1 MRPLRILQVSE
12 PAFGGVL
19 RHVDGL
25 VSFLLGQGHFVALAY
40 SSVRT
45 SSRLD
50 PLLERIERSR
60 GKAYD
65 LGVGNA
71 PCLADLKALW
81 RLLEIIRQEKIEIVH
96 SHSSKAGALG
106 RMAARISGKP
116 CLYTPNAYYGLAPEN
131 PRKAWVFNTIER
143 ALARIGLTV
152 NVSPEEAEFAR
163 KTLRVDASHQVL
175 LPNAVD
181 CSVFRPASPD
191 QRREA
196 RRQLGLPAQAR
207 ILGSLGRLSY
217 QKDPL
222 TLIESFRLFAAQ
234 APEAVLCHVG
244 EGELEGE
251 CERAL
256 DESLAGKVVRI
267 PYLQDPLP
275 FYHALDGFVLTSRYE
290 GLPFSAL
297 EALACNLPLILSDAP
312 GHQLFRSLQLDRLGY
327 AGVEDRGGFA
337 RQFEIWRQNLDAPLS
352 MVHRQVAEQRFSLQR
367 RCERVQQLYLEALA
381 SERRGL

>member
-1 MRPLRILQVSE
+1 LRPLRVLQVSE

-25 VSFLLGQGHFVALAY
+25 VSYLLGQGHFIAMAY

-50 PLLERIERSR
+50 PLLERIERQQGR
-60 GKAYD
+60 AYD
-65 LGVGNA
+65 LRVGNA
-71 PCLADLKALW
+71 PCLSDLKALG
-81 RLLEIIRQEKIEIVH
+81 RLLAIIRQEKIEIVH
-96 SHSSKAGALG
+96 THSSKAGALG
-106 RMAARISGKP
+106 RVAARICGKP

-131 PRKAWVFNTIER
+131 TRKAWLFNTIER
-143 ALARIGLTV
+143 ALAHTCWTV
-152 NVSPEEAEFAR
+152 NVSPEEADFAR
-163 KTLRVDASHQVL
+163 KTLRVDARRQVL

-181 CSVFRPASPD
+181 CSVFRPASFE
-191 QRREA
+191 QKREA
-196 RRQLGLPAQAR
+196 RRRLGLPQEVK

-222 TLIESFRLFAAQ
+222 TLIESFRLFAARVPD
-234 APEAVLCHVG
+234 AALCHIG
-244 EGELEGE
+244 EGELEGQ
-251 CERAL
+251 CDRAL
-256 DESLAGKVVRI
+256 EGSLADKVFRI

-312 GHQLFRSLQLDRLGY
+312 GHQLFRTLQLDRLGY
-327 AGVEDRGGFA
+327 ARVEDCEGFA
-337 RQFEIWRQNLDAPLS
+337 QQFDIWRQNLDAGLTS
-352 MVHRQVAEQRFSLQR
+352 VHRQVAEDRFSLQR
-367 RCERVQQLYLEALA
+367 RCERVEQLYLEILA
-381 SERRGL
+381 SARREP